1 MTTSEEIIKSWDW
14 RIRRV
19 GMNQSTFSVHVGI
32 DQTSMNLYIKGR
44 RKPSLARFEKIENEL
59 SAMERAAGVE

>member
-19 GMNQSTFSVHVGI
+19 GRNQSTFSAHVGV
-32 DQTSMNLYIKGR
+32 DQTSLSLYIKGR
-44 RKPSLARFEKIENEL
+44 RKPSLANLEKIENAL
-59 SAMERAAGVE
+59 SAMERAAGIE